1 MTIRKKIFKIL
12 FFDVIMLNSA
22 YFRLINN
29 TKIMMNKP
37 GVFLLLMYGFVFS
50 GCVNDIDTYQV
61 DDFKAEP
68 VYTLDV
74 FHMRLGGSDFY
85 TVQNSMLQEIRD
97 TLPMNVFFNNLIKN
111 GFQKIEFYVNIKN
124 ELPASFSYTVNFL
137 HDQTGIHSIT
147 GQIPLGSV
155 QSPALKED
163 IFEITVQDV
172 PQLTETNQLEIV
184 LERMDSNNIQNE
196 QGVLEVKSKADVY
209 YIYE

>member
-1 MTIRKKIFKIL
+1 MIKKLAWIFILVYLVIPTGCIR
-12 FFDVIMLNSA
+12 N
-22 YFRLINN
+22 
-29 TKIMMNKP
+29 
-37 GVFLLLMYGFVFS
+37 
-50 GCVNDIDTYQV
+50 IDPTQAE
-61 DDFKAEP
+61 DFKAEP

-74 FHMRLGGSDFY
+74 FHTQLGGSDFY
-85 TVQNSMLQEIRD
+85 TDQNSMLQEIRD
-97 TLPMNVFFNNLIKN
+97 TLPMNVFFNNLIKK

-155 QSPALKED
+155 QSPASKED
-163 IFEITVQDV
+163 IFEITIQDV

-196 QGVLEVKSKADVY
+196 QGVLELKSKADVY